1 MLGTEIPS
9 QNRNHGDIFSDLQ
22 LQLNFPPQQIATDRG
37 DPIIE
42 DDYYYQTQGITANG
56 FYGGRISGKKWSAFV
71 VACID
76 LVCKL
81 QPYLLVNQI
90 HYNKF
95 TRVNFRDVFIAIL
108 I

>member
-1 MLGTEIPS
+1 MLDTGIPS

-37 DPIIE
+37 DPITE
-42 DDYYYQTQGITANG
+42 DDYYYQTQEIISTR
-56 FYGGRISGKKWSAFV
+56 FYGGRVSGKKWSAFI

-76 LVCKL
+76 LVCKVPL
-81 QPYLLVNQI
+81 PFQLFSETIFGNV
-90 HYNKF
+90 
-95 TRVNFRDVFIAIL
+95 L